1 MTRLHLKLASG
12 GTAALWAY
20 PAEDAERACIKL
32 TPVPLEAVAGDLAPL
47 RGGVCGL

>member
-20 PAEDAERACIKL
+20 LAEDAERACIKL
-32 TPVPLEAVAGDLAPL
+32 TPPLEAVAGDLAPL
-47 RGGVCGL
+47 QGGVCGLH